1 MRKVGGYMI
10 FFGLFAIV
18 LDYIERV
25 PTILMWIYEWG
36 DTIAWVIK
44 IGLVAIGAVLY
55 FMGTSKTEEIDSDE
69 ESEDEPE
76 EKPTE

>member
-18 LDYIERV
+18 LDYLDRV
-25 PTILMWIYEWG
+25 PTILAWIYEWG

-55 FMGTSKTEEIDSDE
+55 FMGASKTEEIESDE
-69 ESEDEPE
+69 ESEET
-76 EKPTE
+76 PTE

>member
-18 LDYIERV
+18 LDYLDRV
-25 PTILMWIYEWG
+25 PPILAWIYEWG

-55 FMGTSKTEEIDSDE
+55 FMGASKTEEIESDE
-69 ESEDEPE
+69 ESEET
-76 EKPTE
+76 PTE